1 MGKIFTFYN
10 HKGGV
15 SKTTTSFNVGA
26 YLAKE
31 KKKKVLL
38 VDVDPQSNLSELF
51 FSYLSDN
58 DEIPGT
64 SIYDALK
71 PRFFGGAT
79 KIDVTKLELPQHN
92 FYPNL
97 KLLKGDFNFSQAEI
111 YFGNEINQA
120 ITENIHE

>member
-1 MGKIFTFYN
+1 MYKLFTFYN

-64 SIYDALK
+64 SIY
-71 PRFFGGAT
+71 
-79 KIDVTKLELPQHN
+79 
-92 FYPNL
+92 PNL